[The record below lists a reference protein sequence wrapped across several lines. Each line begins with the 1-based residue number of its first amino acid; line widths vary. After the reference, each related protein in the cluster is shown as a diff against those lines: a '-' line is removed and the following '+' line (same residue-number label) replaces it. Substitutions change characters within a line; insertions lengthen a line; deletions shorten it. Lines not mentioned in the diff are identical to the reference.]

1 MSWVGSNLVLTGFKP
16 GSELVLTRFCVPAG
30 GLQAVAELL
39 QVDCEM
45 FGLSSD
51 HYSVTLRRYAGMAL
65 TNLTFGDVANKV
77 TAGSSV
83 EHNRTAFI
91 VPEQPMM
98 CCRFLSGHA
107 VLHEGLHESHGG
119 PAQVRERRPAAGTFS
134 CSRR

>member
-1 MSWVGSNLVLTGFKP
+1 MKP
-16 GSELVLTRFCVPAG
+16 SLCGLFVPAG

-77 TAGSSV
+77 NTS
-83 EHNRTAFI
+83 
-91 VPEQPMM
+91 
-98 CCRFLSGHA
+98 A
-107 VLHEGLHESHGG
+107 VLISPCLN
-119 PAQVRERRPAAGTFS
+119 RRTE
-134 CSRR
+134 